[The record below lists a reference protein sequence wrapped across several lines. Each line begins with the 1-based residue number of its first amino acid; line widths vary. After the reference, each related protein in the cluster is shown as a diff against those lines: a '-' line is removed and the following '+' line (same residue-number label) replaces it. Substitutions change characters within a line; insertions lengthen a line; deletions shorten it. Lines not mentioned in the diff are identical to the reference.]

1 MDKFYLA
8 ILCGELLRTEG
19 NIRAAIARHPT
30 HRKRM
35 AVREE
40 SDGRAAHTGYRV
52 IERLNQATLVE
63 AQLFTGRTH
72 QIRVHFQHLGF
83 PVAGDS
89 TYGPRQTK
97 KLEELTGYKAPRVLL
112 HAFKLSFTH
121 PRTSKIVHFKAPIPA
136 DMEEALKCLRV
147 E

>member
-1 MDKFYLA
+1 MLF
-8 ILCGELLRTEG
+8 R
-19 NIRAAIARHPT
+19 
-30 HRKRM
+30 
-35 AVREE
+35 

-52 IERLNQATLVE
+52 IERLNQATFVE

-97 KLEELTGYKAPRVLL
+97 KLEELTEYKAPRVLL
-112 HAFKLSFTH
+112 HAHKLAFTH
-121 PRTSKIVHFKAPIPA
+121 PRTGKIVNFKAPIPA
-136 DMEEALKCLRV
+136 DMEEAVKFLRL